1 MYYILY
7 IDIVLATESDKVLH
21 YICRYSSTFREEWKT
36 MKSLAYDR
44 NIAIEEIYKGSCQT

>member
-7 IDIVLATESDKVLH
+7 IDTVLATETDKVLH